1 MERMET
7 TLEATVVS
15 SKKVRAVFLTI
26 FHVVLVYN
34 PSNTSLNILHLLQID
49 FIHSSQTRP
58 LGMDG

>member
-1 MERMET
+1 MKMVEAEWKRMET

-34 PSNTSLNILHLLQID
+34 PSNTSAKHFAFTAN
-49 FIHSSQTRP
+49 
-58 LGMDG
+58 